1 MFKWKKWFL
10 PLIDIVFQEIK
21 IESCYIHVSKWEF
34 KQNKTKQ
41 KRLKKKKTKQE
52 RARCEK
58 KAWAAAKWFLLVFSQ
73 GSKHYGEV
81 LEFVWPVIV
90 RGNSK

>member
-34 KQNKTKQ
+34 KQNKTK
-41 KRLKKKKTKQE
+41 KTEKKKNKKELGVKKRHGPRPSDFSSYFLKGASTM
-52 RARCEK
+52 EK
-58 KAWAAAKWFLLVFSQ
+58 YWNLSDQ
-73 GSKHYGEV
+73 S
-81 LEFVWPVIV
+81 
-90 RGNSK
+90 